1 MPPGIPFRTSQ
12 FKYRKVRE
20 VTTTHLSVTCKHDH
34 PNSPSAKMPAQ
45 MLRLSF
51 DTPDAQIIY
60 RSTMD
65 PTRTDRKA

>member
-1 MPPGIPFRTSQ
+1 MC
-12 FKYRKVRE
+12 KH
-20 VTTTHLSVTCKHDH
+20 TTT
-34 PNSPSAKMPAQ
+34 PSAKMPAQ

>member
-1 MPPGIPFRTSQ
+1 MFIS
-12 FKYRKVRE
+12 
-20 VTTTHLSVTCKHDH
+20 CKHEH
-34 PNSPSAKMPAQ
+34 YTSTTPEMPAQ

>member
-12 FKYRKVRE
+12 FENRKVRE
-20 VTTTHLSVTCKHDH
+20 VTTTHLSVKCKHDQT
-34 PNSPSAKMPAQ
+34 PSAKMPAQ